1 MKFYRPRAGDQREI
15 RKFAWHPMKI
25 DNCIYWLEWITI
37 HQSYNTKYSGWN
49 NDWVVKTK
57 C

>member
-25 DNCIYWLEWITI
+25 DNCIYWLECITI